1 MTRCKVGALLGSL
14 PTVDRATL
22 AGWLDNGRDGH
33 GRRVPAD
40 VLSQALTADGHAVG
54 QSSLKAHRRGVCVC
68 YRERTTP

>member
-1 MTRCKVGALLGSL
+1 MSRCKVGDLLTTL

-33 GRRVPAD
+33 GRRIGAEVLAHALAD
-40 VLSQALTADGHAVG
+40 EGHEA
-54 QSSLKAHRRGVCVC
+54 SPTTLKAHRRGACLC